1 MMPAF
6 PFTAAGLNQPRFEC
20 NNTVVA
26 VDLMKRFGLVAVGL
40 ALDALVVLGCVVVM
54 LAIAGYGRH
63 VHVGRFIL
71 DVTSVNGFVAALL
84 VVLGVRAAV
93 PEVPVWFVIPVSSV
107 SVVALACW
115 RGVRSWLIRLTQGA
129 ALGVVLSVVAGSLIT
144 KLWIAHQHPGFW
156 TGDDVEIHEMT
167 LSHLF
172 GWHLPVWSLRSPF
185 YPLGF
190 ILPAQWL
197 AHRIGVIDT
206 TSLIFVGRSVVAVFS
221 VGTLWLTFVVARRL
235 FDSVPV
241 AVLSTI
247 LLATNKL
254 HTIGGSS
261 ELPRTVSSCFVLAA
275 FGLLSLSPR
284 QVSAL
289 VAGAL
294 IGVAAAL
301 RFSEEIFLI
310 PALLQLTVA
319 RRWGHAGLACCGFFL
334 VAILVLG
341 PVDQM
346 YWGES
351 FFSLRHAADFTLV
364 RGLSSRG
371 VQPFFEY
378 AAAVPAWADVFTVAL
393 AVLAWRLRLWTLAA
407 WTWLPVIVLSA
418 LPHKEP
424 RYLIP
429 ILPYFSML
437 AAASLWALVGW
448 LGEAVDGRRL
458 RVAPIL
464 LAACAASLV
473 GEVGGFVIGRSD
485 GAVALAQNIAR
496 HSQVQGIA
504 IEQAWRL
511 GGHLYLPMAEPF
523 VNLEPGQVETASALG
538 DTLRDPKIVRVVLD
552 AHHLARTHADQTV
565 LARGFREVSPEVS
578 AAASGYRL
586 FER

>member
-1 MMPAF
+1 
-6 PFTAAGLNQPRFEC
+6 
-20 NNTVVA
+20 
-26 VDLMKRFGLVAVGL
+26 MKRLALVAVGL
-40 ALDALVVLGCVVVM
+40 ALDALVVLASVVVV

-63 VHVGRFIL
+63 VHIGRFIL
-71 DVTSVNGFVAALL
+71 DATSIHGAVAVLL
-84 VVLGVRAAV
+84 IVLGVRASV
-93 PEVPVWFVIPVSSV
+93 REVPVWFVIPISSV
-107 SVVALACW
+107 SVVVLGWW
-115 RGVRSWLIRLTQGA
+115 RNVRSWLIRLTPPA
-129 ALGVVLSVVAGSLIT
+129 ALGVVLSVVAASLVT
-144 KLWIAHQHPGFW
+144 KLWIAYQHPGFW

-167 LSHLF
+167 LSRLF
-172 GWHLPVWSLRSPF
+172 GWHLPVWNLRSPF

-190 ILPAQWL
+190 IFPAQWL
-197 AHRIGVIDT
+197 AHRVGVVDT
-206 TSLIFVGRSVVAVFS
+206 TSLVFVGRSVVALCS
-221 VGTLWLTFVVARRL
+221 VVTLWLTFVIARRV

-254 HTIGGSS
+254 HTIGGTS

-275 FGLLSLSPR
+275 FGLLSLSRR

-289 VAGAL
+289 AAGAL

-319 RRWGHAGLACCGFFL
+319 RRWGHAGLACCGFLL

-346 YWGES
+346 YWGEA

-393 AVLAWRLRLWTLAA
+393 AILACRWRLWTLAA

-424 RYLIP
+424 RYVIP
-429 ILPYFSML
+429 VLPYFSML
-437 AAASLWALVGW
+437 AAASLWALAGW

-485 GAVALAQNIAR
+485 GAVALARNIAR
-496 HSQVQGIA
+496 RSQVQGIV
-504 IEQAWRL
+504 IESAWRL

-523 VNLEPGQVETASALG
+523 INLDPGQVENAAALG
-538 DTLRDPKIVRVVLD
+538 DVLRETKVVRVVLD
-552 AHHLARTHADQTV
+552 AHRLARTHADKTV
-565 LARGFREVSPEVS
+565 LALGFREVTPQVS
-578 AAASGYRL
+578 TSVSGYRL
-586 FER
+586 FERWE